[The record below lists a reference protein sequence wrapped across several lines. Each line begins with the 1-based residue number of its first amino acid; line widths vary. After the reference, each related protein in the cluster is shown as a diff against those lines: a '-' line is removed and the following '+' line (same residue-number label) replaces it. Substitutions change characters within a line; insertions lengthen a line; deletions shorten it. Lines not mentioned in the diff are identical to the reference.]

1 MEPAEVIILVILV
14 GIVLA
19 LLVYNIIISKRIKNY
34 KDINQKVTSLN
45 VLQDFMNTIG
55 DVQSVDEKIVK
66 VNEIL
71 IEQYAIKYSTIVIFD
86 GSEYVVKA
94 SNVDQKH
101 WDTLRNLHNEEI
113 FKDSITTA
121 KPKYV
126 TVNTEEERLPYQK
139 MEFGR
144 AKSAM
149 FFPLYIDN
157 VYIGYWILESGRMH
171 AFDHID
177 TTILEV
183 VKENIISI
191 LKIVSYQNVVEN
203 LTRKD
208 LYSDLKTSEYLY
220 EKGRAIIDNYTTS
233 TVCMFKIT
241 NLTETNEKI
250 NRDTGNQMVIDICDY
265 IKDRL
270 SDEYVFVRYMGPKFV
285 IVFSGIDIDGVV
297 EFLNDLKKD
306 TENIVIEDVVAS
318 AEKEKST
325 TKKKTKVQTVK
336 PKLNFVTTTYYKGTA
351 LEKVLKKLEEYL
363 DVADKDESDINN
375 I

>member
-1 MEPAEVIILVILV
+1 MELAVITGLVVIIIL
-14 GIVLA
+14 
-19 LLVYNIIISKRIKNY
+19 LLIYNIVINKRIKNY

-45 VLQDFMNTIG
+45 VLQDFMSTAG
-55 DVQSVDEKIVK
+55 DVMSVDEKIVK
-66 VNEIL
+66 INDIL

-86 GSEYVVKA
+86 GTEYVVKA
-94 SNVDQKH
+94 SNVDKKH
-101 WDTLRNLHNEEI
+101 WETLKNLQNEEI

-157 VYIGYWILESGRMH
+157 VYIGYWIIESGRMH
-171 AFDHID
+171 AFDNID

-191 LKIVSYQNVVEN
+191 FRIVSYQNIIESI
-203 LTRKD
+203 TRQD

-220 EKGRAIIDNYTTS
+220 EEGRNIIDKYTTS
-233 TVCMFKIT
+233 TICMFKIT
-241 NLTETNEKI
+241 NLEETNKKV
-250 NRDTGNQMVIDICDY
+250 NRDTGNQMIIDVCDY
-265 IKDRL
+265 IKEKL
-270 SDEYVFVRYMGPKFV
+270 SPEYLFVRYMGPKFV
-285 IVFSGIDIDGVV
+285 IAFSGIEVDGVV

-306 TENIVIEDVVAS
+306 VESLKVEDVIA
-318 AEKEKST
+318 AEKNEKSKST
-325 TKKKTKVQTVK
+325 RKKKVTITN
-336 PKLNFVTTTYYKGTA
+336 PKLNFVLSTYYKGTA
-351 LEKVLKKLEEYL
+351 IEAVLKKLEEYL
-363 DVADKDESDINN
+363 DAAPENENDINK

>member
-1 MEPAEVIILVILV
+1 LI
-14 GIVLA
+14 
-19 LLVYNIIISKRIKNY
+19 VYNIAVSKKIKNF

-45 VLQDFMNTIG
+45 VLQDFMTTIG
-55 DVQSVDEKIVK
+55 DNASVDEKIVK
-66 VNEIL
+66 INEIL
-71 IEQYAIKYSTIVIFD
+71 IEQYAIKYSTIVVFD
-86 GSEYVVKA
+86 GAEYVVKA
-94 SNVDQKH
+94 SNVDKKH
-101 WDTLRNLHNEEI
+101 WDTLRNLQNEEI
-113 FKDSITTA
+113 FKDSITTT

-126 TVNTEEERLPYQK
+126 TVNNEEERLPYQK

-157 VYIGYWILESGRMH
+157 VYIGYWIIESGRMH

-183 VKENIISI
+183 VKDNIISI
-191 LKIVSYQNVVEN
+191 FRIVSYQNIIES

-220 EKGRAIIDNYTTS
+220 EEGRNIIDSYTTS
-233 TVCMFKIT
+233 TICMFKIA
-241 NLTETNEKI
+241 NLEETNNKV
-250 NRDTGNQMVIDICDY
+250 NRDTGNQMIIDVCDY
-265 IKDRL
+265 IKDKL

-285 IVFSGIDIDGVV
+285 IAFSGVEVDGTS
-297 EFLNDLKKD
+297 EFLNDLKRD
-306 TENIVIEDVVAS
+306 VEGLEVEDVIATEEN
-318 AEKEKST
+318 EKEN
-325 TKKKTKVQTVK
+325 TKKKKKVIITN
-336 PKLNFVTTTYYKGTA
+336 PKLNIVLTSYYKGTA

-363 DVADKDESDINN
+363 DSADKSESDINN

>member
-1 MEPAEVIILVILV
+1 MELAVMVVLVIIVI
-14 GIVLA
+14 A
-19 LLVYNIIISKRIKNY
+19 LLLYNIIISKRIKNF

-45 VLQDFMNTIG
+45 VLQDFMSTIG
-55 DVQSVDEKIVK
+55 EEQSVDDKVKKI
-66 VNEIL
+66 NDIL
-71 IEQYAIKYSTIVIFD
+71 IEQYAIKYSTIVVFD

-101 WDTLRNLHNEEI
+101 WDTLRNLQNEEI

-126 TVNTEEERLPYQK
+126 TVNKEEERLPYQK

-157 VYIGYWILESGRMH
+157 VYIGYWIIESGRMH

-183 VKENIISI
+183 VKDNIISI
-191 LKIVSYQNVVEN
+191 FKIVSYQNIVES
-203 LTRKD
+203 LARKD

-220 EKGRAIIDNYTTS
+220 EEGRHIIDSYTTS

-241 NLTETNEKI
+241 NLETTNEKV
-250 NRDTGNQMVIDICDY
+250 NRDTGNQMIIDVCDY
-265 IKDRL
+265 IKEKL
-270 SDEYVFVRYMGPKFV
+270 SDEYIFVRYMGPKFA

-297 EFLNDLKKD
+297 EFLNDLKK
-306 TENIVIEDVVAS
+306 EVEKLQIEDVD
-318 AEKEKST
+318 AEEENEKSKNKN
-325 TKKKTKVQTVK
+325 KKKVVMTS
-336 PKLNFVTTTYYKGTA
+336 PKLNFVLTTYYKGTA

-363 DVADKDESDINN
+363 DTADANENEINN

>member
-1 MEPAEVIILVILV
+1 MELTIMIILVVIVISLV
-14 GIVLA
+14 
-19 LLVYNIIISKRIKNY
+19 VYNIIVSKRIKTF

-45 VLQDFMNTIG
+45 VLQDFMSTVG
-55 DVQSVDEKIVK
+55 EDSSVDDKIVK
-66 VNEIL
+66 INEIL
-71 IEQYAIKYSTIVIFD
+71 IEQYAIKYSTIVVFD

-94 SNVDQKH
+94 SNVDKKH
-101 WDTLRNLHNEEI
+101 WDTLRNLQNEDI

-126 TVNTEEERLPYQK
+126 TVNKEDERLPYQK

-171 AFDHID
+171 AFDNTD

-191 LKIVSYQNVVEN
+191 LRIVSYQKVIES
-203 LTRKD
+203 LARKD

-220 EKGRAIIDNYTTS
+220 EEGRKTIDNYTTS
-233 TVCMFKIT
+233 TICMFKIT
-241 NLTETNEKI
+241 NLEETNGKV
-250 NRDTGNQMVIDICDY
+250 NRETGNQMIVDVCDDI
-265 IKDRL
+265 KERL
-270 SDEYVFVRYMGPKFV
+270 SPEYIFVRYMGPKFV
-285 IVFSGIDIDGVV
+285 IAFSGIEIDGVV
-297 EFLNDLKKD
+297 EFLNDMKQEVEGL
-306 TENIVIEDVVAS
+306 EVEDVIAVEQN
-318 AEKEKST
+318 EKAKG
-325 TKKKTKVQTVK
+325 KKKVVITN
-336 PKLNFVTTTYYKGTA
+336 PKLNFVLTTYYKGTA
-351 LEKVLKKLEEYL
+351 LEQVLKKLEEYL
-363 DVADKDESDINN
+363 DTADKLESEINN

>member
-1 MEPAEVIILVILV
+1 MDLIAIIILVA
-14 GIVLA
+14 IVLA
-19 LLVYNIIISKRIKNY
+19 LLLYNIIISKRIKNF

-45 VLQDFMNTIG
+45 VLQDFMSTIG
-55 DVQSVDEKIVK
+55 EVQTVDEKIVK
-66 VNEIL
+66 INEIL
-71 IEQYAIKYSTIVIFD
+71 IEEYAIKYSTIVVFD

-94 SNVDQKH
+94 SNVDKKH
-101 WDTLRNLHNEEI
+101 WDTLKNLQNEEI

-126 TVNTEEERLPYQK
+126 TVNKDDERLPYQK

-157 VYIGYWILESGRMH
+157 VYIGYWIIESGRIH

-183 VKENIISI
+183 VRDNIISI
-191 LKIVSYQNVVEN
+191 FKIVSYQNIVES

-220 EKGRAIIDNYTTS
+220 EEGRHIIDSYTTS
-233 TVCMFKIT
+233 TICMFKII
-241 NLTETNEKI
+241 NLEETNSKI
-250 NRDTGNQMVIDICDY
+250 NRDTGNQVIIDTCDY
-265 IKDRL
+265 IKDKL
-270 SDEYVFVRYMGPKFV
+270 SKEYLFVRYMGSKFV
-285 IVFSGIDIDGVV
+285 IVFSGVDINGVV
-297 EFLNDLKKD
+297 DFLNDLKNEV
-306 TENIVIEDVVAS
+306 ENLEIEDVIA
-318 AEKEKST
+318 AEQKEKSN
-325 TKKKTKVQTVK
+325 TKKKIKVEITK
-336 PKLNFVTTTYYKGTA
+336 PKLNFVLTTYYKGTA
-351 LEKVLKKLEEYL
+351 LEKVLKELEEYI
-363 DVADKDESDINN
+363 DKANPNESDINN